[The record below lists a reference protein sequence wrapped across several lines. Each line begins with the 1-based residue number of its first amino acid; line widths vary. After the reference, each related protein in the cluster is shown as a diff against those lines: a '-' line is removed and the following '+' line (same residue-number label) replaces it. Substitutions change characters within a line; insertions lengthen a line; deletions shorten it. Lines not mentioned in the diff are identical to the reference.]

1 MVALGFLVK
10 LPARILTV
18 LSILVIAL
26 HNLADPVQ
34 ASQFGPAAWL
44 WNILHQQGVFR
55 AGSALILVAYPLVP
69 WIAVMAAGFCFGP
82 VMSLD
87 TVRRRQWLLR
97 VGAAMILAFLLI
109 RGINIYG
116 DPVPWS
122 PQSRPVMTV
131 LSFLRCAKY
140 PPSLDFLLM
149 TLGPAFLLLAWF
161 DRLTLAKNNP
171 LLVFGRVPLFYF
183 VVHFLLAHLLTIPL
197 ALLRYGHAAFLLS
210 PLPSMGGPANLYPPG
225 FGYSLG
231 GVYLIWIAVVALMYP
246 VCLWFARLKAR
257 RRDWWLSYV

>member
-1 MVALGFLVK
+1 
-10 LPARILTV
+10 
-18 LSILVIAL
+18 
-26 HNLADPVQ
+26 
-34 ASQFGPAAWL
+34 
-44 WNILHQQGVFR
+44 
-55 AGSALILVAYPLVP
+55 
-69 WIAVMAAGFCFGP
+69 
-82 VMSLD
+82 
-87 TVRRRQWLLR
+87 
-97 VGAAMILAFLLI
+97 MILAFLLI

-171 LLVFGRVPLFYF
+171 LLVFGRVALFYF

>member
-1 MVALGFLVK
+1 
-10 LPARILTV
+10 
-18 LSILVIAL
+18 
-26 HNLADPVQ
+26 
-34 ASQFGPAAWL
+34 
-44 WNILHQQGVFR
+44 
-55 AGSALILVAYPLVP
+55 
-69 WIAVMAAGFCFGP
+69 MAAGFCFGP

-140 PPSLDFLLM
+140 PPSLVFLLM

-171 LLVFGRVPLFYF
+171 LLVFGRVALFYF